1 MIATKVEL
9 LRAIGL
15 LLASEASIIV
25 LSEADRE
32 FIARVL
38 QHEET

>member
-1 MIATKVEL
+1 MIATKIEL

-32 FIARVL
+32 FIALVF

>member
-1 MIATKVEL
+1 MIATKIEL
-9 LRAIGL
+9 LRVIGL

-32 FIARVL
+32 FIEQVL